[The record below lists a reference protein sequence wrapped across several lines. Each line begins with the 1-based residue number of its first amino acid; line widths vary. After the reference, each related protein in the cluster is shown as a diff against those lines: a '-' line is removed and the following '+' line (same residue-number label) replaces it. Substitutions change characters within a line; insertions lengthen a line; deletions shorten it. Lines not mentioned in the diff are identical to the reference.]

1 LWQLWIEKQIL
12 VPIGNRTCS
21 SHLVNGHFTS
31 SAINQIEATRFGVS
45 RTGAEIAEWILSV
58 TEEFLS
64 KPMSALAKGT
74 LSKLQKVITWNS
86 VKYLIFNLFSI
97 FTQQ

>member
-12 VPIGNRTCS
+12 VRTRNIACS

-31 SAINQIEATRFGVS
+31 SAINQIEAGVS

-64 KPMSALAKGT
+64 KPMCALAKE
-74 LSKLQKVITWNS
+74 LA
-86 VKYLIFNLFSI
+86 
-97 FTQQ
+97 